1 MSGTETNTVVEVS
14 VNGGVMTITMVDEAN
29 RNTLGAALLNGLMD
43 AIDQAEA
50 DESVR
55 VIVLTNSGSVFCAG
69 ANLNTQ
75 TTGGEQGET
84 TTFSMT
90 DLFMKIRESR
100 LPVVG
105 RIAGHAVA
113 GGLGLAAA
121 MDISVA
127 IDTAKHGFT
136 EVRIG
141 VAPAMISVMCLPKMR
156 TADAAAAMLRGNRF
170 TAPEAVRLGLINTA
184 VPADQLDAEVDAVVQ
199 DLLAGGPGAIAAT
212 KQLLA
217 QVPEMSFNDS
227 LDWTAEL
234 SAGLFRTDEA
244 QAGMK
249 AYLTKQPAPWAPQ
262 AEEST

>member
-1 MSGTETNTVVEVS
+1 MTVTNPVVEVS
-14 VNGGVMTITMVDEAN
+14 VDSGVMTITMVDEAN

-43 AIDQAEA
+43 AIDRAEA
-50 DESVR
+50 DDAIR
-55 VIVLTNSGSVFCAG
+55 VIVITNSGSVFCAG

-90 DLFMKIRESR
+90 DLFMKIRRSR
-100 LPVVG
+100 LPIVG

-127 IDTAKHGFT
+127 VDTAKHGFT

-141 VAPAMISVMCLPKMR
+141 VAPAIISVVCLPKMR
-156 TADAAAAMLRGNRF
+156 TADAAEAMLRGNRF
-170 TAPEAVRLGLINTA
+170 NAPEAVRLGLINKA
-184 VPADQLDAEVDAVVQ
+184 VPASDLDAEVDLVVQ
-199 DLLAGGPGAIAAT
+199 DLLAGGPGALAAT

-217 QVPEMSFNDS
+217 TVPEMDAAAA
-227 LDWTAEL
+227 LDWTGDL
-234 SAGLFRTDEA
+234 SARLFRTDEA
-244 QAGMK
+244 QAGMS

-262 AEEST
+262 SEEPA